1 MKVLY
6 IISGTNVYGGATKS
20 FISMLCGIK
29 EKGVSVVVVCPDNQ
43 GVYMLLKDKYEI
55 PVYSIPMRPNIF
67 PPARSFKDIVLYP
80 MRLVFHFIIRNIAYM
95 KVLNICKKERP
106 NIIHTNVSIIDVG
119 YRVSKKLKLP
129 HIYHI
134 REYQD
139 KDFDLKIIPSMAQF
153 KKILANNSYSI
164 AITQDIFRYF
174 DLDRKR
180 SIVVYNGIGDSN
192 SIGFDENKS
201 DYYLFA
207 GRLEE
212 AKGVDSVIKSFND
225 MKIKIGSKTKLL
237 IAGTSSRVE
246 YIAYLKDLVKELKLE
261 DEVLFLGARN
271 DVDALMKKAKALIVG
286 SRSEGFGR
294 ITAEAMFNGCLVIGR
309 NSGGTKEQFDNGL
322 SSCGKEI
329 GIRFSNNDGLT
340 SALIDVEK
348 QGVSSY
354 YDMIRASQEV
364 VLKYYTIQNNVESV
378 CMFYNK
384 ILNGLEK

>member
-1 MKVLY
+1 
-6 IISGTNVYGGATKS
+6 
-20 FISMLCGIK
+20 MLCGIK

-95 KVLNICKKERP
+95 KVLDICKKERP

-384 ILNGLEK
+384 ILKELEK